1 MDNVGGLESPKD
13 GSKKGSVGDGADERG
28 GRARF
33 DVDADGVVAEVG
45 QGEHQGF
52 AQVAG

>member
-1 MDNVGGLESPKD
+1 MDNVGGL
-13 GSKKGSVGDGADERG
+13 KGSEDGGNKGGVGDGAGEGG
-28 GRARF
+28 GRAGV